1 MNFRRTAIVIS
12 LATITL
18 ASCSSIEKEQ
28 PNGDFEYV
36 ELNQRQELTVPSN
49 LETPDYSN
57 TYKIPPAD
65 VAGPVGKDVR
75 VVSPRQV
82 HPVALGSRVLEN
94 EDEPRVYF
102 DLVEGMPDT
111 VANTVWKAAEQVLQR
126 KGLNYTQTGEN
137 QWTTE
142 PLTIQDEYEVE
153 GDDSA
158 WFFGDDE
165 TTVSLQQS
173 FRYVLTQAPE
183 SHGRTTVLEVA
194 LDDVSQ
200 TVNGE
205 SVDMSQL
212 TQHNLAVDLVNK
224 VVSQVNRVH
233 QQSIQQIRE
242 AGVPISVGS
251 NAKQQPA
258 YIVELDFD
266 DAWVLT
272 GQALEQIGLAIDDLN
287 REAGTYFV
295 EYSEPDS
302 GFLFM
307 GGDDYDSLNIPEGEY
322 EVRLVEFGDDT
333 AITVWSN
340 DEVVDQAW
348 LESVKPAFEQA
359 LKVASQQ

>member
-1 MNFRRTAIVIS
+1 MNFRRTAIVTS
-12 LATITL
+12 LATMTL

-28 PNGDFEYV
+28 PNGNFEYV
-36 ELNQRQELTVPSN
+36 ELDQRQTLTVPSN
-49 LETPDYSN
+49 LETPAYSS
-57 TYKIPPAD
+57 TYRIPS
-65 VAGPVGKDVR
+65 VETAGPIGEDVR

-111 VANTVWKAAEQVLQR
+111 VTNTVWQAAEQVLER
-126 KGLNYTQTGEN
+126 KGLSYTKTGEN

-142 PLTIQDEYEVE
+142 SLTIQEEYEVE
-153 GDDSA
+153 GEESS

-165 TTVSLQQS
+165 STVSLEQR
-173 FRYVLTQAPE
+173 FRYVLTQKPE
-183 SHGRTTVLEVA
+183 THGRTTVFEVS

-200 TVNGE
+200 TINGE
-205 SVDMSQL
+205 QREMPEL

-251 NAKQQPA
+251 NAKQEPA
-258 YIVELDFD
+258 YIVGLDFD
-266 DAWVLT
+266 EAWVLT
-272 GQALEQIGLAIDDLN
+272 GQALEQIGLTIEDLN

-295 EYSEPDS
+295 EYAEPDS
-302 GFLFM
+302 GFLFI

-322 EVRLVEFGDDT
+322 EIRLVEFGDDT

-348 LESVKPAFEQA
+348 LESVKPALEQA